1 MIYLALIIFILLLST
16 LVAYVGRDC
25 KSKFQEVSTGIIFT
39 LLLILY
45 LALIVSAIKRG
56 LGPF

>member
-1 MIYLALIIFILLLST
+1 LIYLALIIFILLLST

-25 KSKFQEVSTGIIFT
+25 KSKFQEVSIGIIFT

-56 LGPF
+56 FGPF